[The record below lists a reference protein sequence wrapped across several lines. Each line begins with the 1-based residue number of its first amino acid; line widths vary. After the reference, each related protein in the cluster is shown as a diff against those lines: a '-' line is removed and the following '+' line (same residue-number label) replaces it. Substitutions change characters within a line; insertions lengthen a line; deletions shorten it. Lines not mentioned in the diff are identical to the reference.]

1 MRRKRELNMPW
12 TPAQHRLFEAAA
24 HDTKVAARKGIPQQ
38 QAAKMAGE
46 GIKIADRPKKLAA
59 HLKRMG

>member
-1 MRRKRELNMPW
+1 MPW

-24 HDTKVAARKGIPQQ
+24 HNPAIAARKGVPQQ

-46 GIKIADRPKKLAA
+46 GIKRGPALAA
-59 HLKRMG
+59 AIRKRK